1 MLEVGERI
9 TGSRSDTWI
18 QVTDRSDGKLSFER
32 GHAPNTGR
40 ADPHYHL
47 DFTQT
52 WEALDG
58 EGEIEVNGETR
69 PLRKGDRV
77 VLEPG
82 TPHRDPYL
90 PGDGPLRIRGSFD
103 PCTPFVESFADVWA
117 HHLREGTVD
126 DQDQIPLIQILVI
139 AEETG
144 ARSYATG
151 VPRILQRAG
160 LPFIAAYG
168 RLRGYKPSYD

>member
-1 MLEVGERI
+1 VLEVGQRYAS
-9 TGSRSDTWI
+9 SRSTTWI
-18 QVTDRSDGKLSFER
+18 EITDRSDGKLSFER
-32 GHAPNTGR
+32 GYAPNTGR

-47 DFTQT
+47 DFSQA
-52 WEALDG
+52 WEALEGAGEMEVDG
-58 EGEIEVNGETR
+58 ER
-69 PLRKGDRV
+69 RSLRKGDRV

-90 PGDGPLRIRGSFD
+90 PGEGELRIRGSFD
-103 PCTPFVESFADVWA
+103 PCTPFIESFAEAWA

-144 ARSYATG
+144 AQSYRAG
-151 VPRILQRAG
+151 VPRRLQRAT
-160 LPFIAAYG
+160 LPLAAGFG